1 MPVEESK
8 ETVQEPTQDEDV
20 PDLKNQQNSD
30 DETEVGSKEKIIRE
44 KFAFIY
50 IHYAS
55 ILWRDF

>member
-20 PDLKNQQNSD
+20 PDFKNQQNSD

-44 KFAFIY
+44 KIQT
-50 IHYAS
+50 I
-55 ILWRDF
+55 